1 MDLHKIKLTRY
12 ILIGMIAG
20 IVVGLILYASGLS
33 ENALI
38 DGYFLGGILKVLGDV
53 FVRSLKLLVVPLVF
67 VSLVCGTAAMD
78 DVRKLGGIG
87 LKTLGLY
94 LTTTC
99 IAISMGLTIA
109 SIVGP
114 GQGMTIDAPVAYEA
128 KEAPPFVEVLIN
140 IFPTNPIQAMAE
152 GNMLQIIVFAI
163 LFGVA
168 LVLAGE
174 RGQKVL
180 GLFNDLNEVIMKLVV
195 VLMLFAPVGVF
206 AKITVVFA
214 DLGLEAI
221 QKLGLYFL
229 LVVIVL
235 LIHGLVVYPMFLS
248 LFAKLN
254 PLQFLKKFR
263 NVQLFA
269 FSTASSNATI
279 PVTMRAVEERLG
291 VDNKVASFTVPLG
304 ATINMDGTAIMQGVA
319 TIFIANIAGVDLS
332 MTQLLLVIVS
342 ATLAS
347 IGTAGVPG
355 VGLITL
361 AMVLEQAGLPIEYIG
376 LIVGIDR
383 LLDMVRTA
391 VNVTGD
397 AVVTCIVAKGEGQ
410 LDSTA
415 FNRPP
420 KDDAVN

>member
-1 MDLHKIKLTRY
+1 MELHKIKLTRY

-20 IVVGLILYASGLS
+20 IVVGLVLYGSGLS
-33 ENALI
+33 ENGVV
-38 DGYFLGGILKVLGDV
+38 DRFFLGGILKFLGDV

-94 LTTTC
+94 LATTC
-99 IAISMGLTIA
+99 VAISLGLTIA

-114 GQGMTIDAPVAYEA
+114 GQGMNIDAPVSYEA
-128 KEAPPFVEVLIN
+128 KEAPPFIEVLIN
-140 IFPTNPIQAMAE
+140 IFPTNPVQSMAQ
-152 GNMLQIIVFAI
+152 GNMLQLIVFAI
-163 LFGVA
+163 LFGIA

-174 RGQKVL
+174 RGQRVL
-180 GLFNDLNEVIMKLVV
+180 NLFNDLNEVIMKLVV
-195 VLMLFAPVGVF
+195 ILMLFAPVGVF

-229 LVVIVL
+229 LVVVVL
-235 LIHGLVVYPMFLS
+235 LIHGLVVYPMFLT

-254 PLQFLKKFR
+254 PIQFLKKLR

-397 AVVTCIVAKGEGQ
+397 AVVTCIVAKGEDQ
-410 LDSTA
+410 LDEGL

-420 KDDAVN
+420 SEDDVN

>member
-1 MDLHKIKLTRY
+1 MDLAKINLTRY
-12 ILIGMIAG
+12 ILIGMGAG
-20 IVVGLILYASGLS
+20 IFVGLLVYFTGLK
-33 ENALI
+33 ENAFVDEWI
-38 DGYFLGGILKVLGDV
+38 LGGALKVLGDV
-53 FVRSLKLLVVPLVF
+53 FVRSLKLLVVPLVL
-67 VSLVCGTAAMD
+67 VSLICGTAAMD

-94 LTTTC
+94 MATTC
-99 IAISMGLTIA
+99 IAISLGLTIA
-109 SIVGP
+109 SFVGP
-114 GQGMTIDAPVAYEA
+114 GEGMIIEEEVAYTA
-128 KEAPPFVEVLIN
+128 KEAPSFVEVLIN
-140 IFPTNPIQAMAE
+140 IFPTNPFQAMVE

-163 LFGVA
+163 LFGIA

-174 RGQKVL
+174 KGKALL
-180 GLFNDLNEVIMKLVV
+180 GVFNDLNEVIMKLVV
-195 VLMLFAPVGVF
+195 ILMMFAPVGVF

-221 QKLGLYFL
+221 QKLGLYFI
-229 LVVIVL
+229 LVVVVL
-235 LIHGLVVYPMFLS
+235 LIHGLLVYPVFLS
-248 LFAKLN
+248 IFAKLN
-254 PLQFLKKFR
+254 PFQFFKKFR
-263 NVQLFA
+263 NTQLFA

-291 VDNKVASFTVPLG
+291 VDSKVSSFTVPLG

-319 TIFIANIAGVDLS
+319 TIFIANIAGVDLT
-332 MTQLLLVIVS
+332 MTQLLMVIVS

-397 AVVTCIVAKGEGQ
+397 AVVTCIVSKSEGQ
-410 LDSTA
+410 LNVEQYNEA
-415 FNRPP
+415 P
-420 KDDAVN
+420 KP